1 MQQQLVAYHTT
12 HSINELYELWRPTVI
27 ESTGDGVTGRR
38 HNVAIWLGTDWIWL
52 LLLLVTGELLE

>member
-12 HSINELYELWRPTVI
+12 HSINDELWRPTVI

-38 HNVAIWLGTDWIWL
+38 LNVAIWLGTDWIWL
-52 LLLLVTGELLE
+52 LLVTGELLE